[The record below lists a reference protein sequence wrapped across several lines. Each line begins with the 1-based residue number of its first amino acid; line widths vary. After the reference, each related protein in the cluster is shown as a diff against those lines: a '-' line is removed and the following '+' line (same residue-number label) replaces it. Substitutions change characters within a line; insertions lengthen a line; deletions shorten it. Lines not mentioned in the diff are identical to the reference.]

1 MIMVSGS
8 TARLKLSDLRISDGS
23 AGAGVGSDSGCLVP
37 SFEAE
42 FELYSL
48 LVGKV
53 MLLPCSSF
61 DLTTWIELMS
71 GMGKD
76 VWLSCSLF
84 SSASAEYSC
93 SSS

>member
-1 MIMVSGS
+1 MMIVWGS
-8 TARLKLSDLRISDGS
+8 TTRFSFADLKSSEGS
-23 AGAGVGSDSGCLVP
+23 EAAGVGSVSGCLLP

-76 VWLSCSLF
+76 
-84 SSASAEYSC
+84 
-93 SSS
+93 